1 MLYDYQST
9 SFEVRDGR
17 PGVAILPV
25 GVMEQE
31 GDHLPVG
38 AVTLILETVSRRVA
52 EALPESAYLLPVLP
66 FGTSASHLGTAG
78 TISLS
83 WSTMIDV
90 VTDVVEALLAQGF
103 RRVVVINGL
112 GGPNEFM
119 TRPRESYIVK
129 TAVRQLNYAHP
140 EADILWVQPF
150 TAARQDLGR
159 ILTAPADDV
168 HAGELTTS
176 LLLHLAPELVQGKG
190 QDFVPQAERSFLD
203 YVAFS
208 EVSPSGVWGRPGL
221 ATADKGLRAVE
232 AAVWATAAYIGESFK
247 YLAEN
252 KKR

>member
-1 MLYDYQST
+1 MLFDYQST
-9 SFEVRDGR
+9 SFDVRDGK
-17 PGVAILPV
+17 PDVAILPI
-25 GVMEQE
+25 GAMEQE

-38 AVTLILETVSRRVA
+38 AVTLVLETVARRVA

-66 FGTSASHLGTAG
+66 FGASASHLGVAG

-83 WSTMIDV
+83 WSTMMDV

-119 TRPRESYIVK
+119 TRPRENYIVK

-140 EADILWVQPF
+140 EGDILWVQPF
-150 TAARQDLGR
+150 TVARLDLQR
-159 ILTAPADDV
+159 ILEAPAEDM
-168 HAGELTTS
+168 HAGELMTS
-176 LLLHLAPELVQGKG
+176 LLLHLAPALVQGGAK
-190 QDFVPQAERSFLD
+190 DFVPHVDRSFLD
-203 YVAFS
+203 YVPFAD
-208 EVSPSGVWGRPGL
+208 VSPSGVWGRPGL
-221 ATADKGLRAVE
+221 ATANKGLQSID
-232 AAVWATAAYIGESFK
+232 AAVRATVGYIHESFR

>member
-9 SFEVRDGR
+9 SFDVRDGR
-17 PGVAILPV
+17 PDVAILPI
-25 GVMEQE
+25 GAMEQE

-38 AVTLILETVSRRVA
+38 AVTLVLEEVARLVA

-66 FGTSASHLGTAG
+66 FGASASHLGAAG
-78 TISLS
+78 TVSLS
-83 WSTMIDV
+83 WSTMMDV
-90 VTDVVEALLAQGF
+90 VTDIVEALLAQGF
-103 RRVVVINGL
+103 RRVVVISGL

-119 TRPRESYIVK
+119 TRPRENYIVK

-150 TAARQDLGR
+150 TAARVDLQR
-159 ILTAPADDV
+159 ILEAPAEDM

-176 LLLHLAPELVQGKG
+176 LLLHLAPALVEGTG

-203 YVAFS
+203 YVPFA
-208 EVSPSGVWGRPGL
+208 ELSPSGVWGRPSL
-221 ATADKGLRAVE
+221 ASADKGRRSID
-232 AAVWATAAYIGESFK
+232 AAVRATVEYVGKSFK

>member
-9 SFEVRDGR
+9 TIEVRDGR

-38 AVTLILETVSRRVA
+38 AVTLVLEAVSRRVA
-52 EALPESAYLLPVLP
+52 EALPESVYLLPVLP
-66 FGTSASHLGTAG
+66 FGTSASHLDIAG

-83 WSTMIDV
+83 WSTMMDV

-119 TRPRESYIVK
+119 TRPRQNYIVK

-150 TAARQDLGR
+150 TAARQDLER
-159 ILTAPADDV
+159 ILTAPAEDM
-168 HAGELTTS
+168 HAGELITS
-176 LLLHLAPELVQGKG
+176 LLLHLAPALVQGKG
-190 QDFVPQAERSFLD
+190 KDFVPQADRSFLD
-203 YVAFS
+203 YVRFRD
-208 EVSPSGVWGRPGL
+208 VSPSGVWGRPGL
-221 ATADKGLRAVE
+221 ATADKGLQAIDAAARATVE
-232 AAVWATAAYIGESFK
+232 YIHKSFK

-252 KKR
+252 KRR